1 MIALKLTD
9 KKAFM
14 NQLLCTE
21 VFDHFLLAEATVTKD
36 AAFTI
41 DGHFNASF
49 YSAEELEDEGLA
61 DCKILPYAR
70 LRPICYQLIRGKHT
84 PVSFKFIL
92 MLSPE
97 NMANTL
103 ARSASGFTPND
114 INGILIN
121 ITFQNGQLLLTTGIS
136 YAAFSTTH
144 TLDHEWD
151 AMIQR
156 FLRKNEISY
165 EELS

>member
-36 AAFTI
+36 ATFMI

-92 MLSPE
+92 MLSPPVQE
-97 NMANTL
+97 
-103 ARSASGFTPND
+103 F
-114 INGILIN
+114 
-121 ITFQNGQLLLTTGIS
+121 
-136 YAAFSTTH
+136 
-144 TLDHEWD
+144 
-151 AMIQR
+151 
-156 FLRKNEISY
+156 
-165 EELS
+165 